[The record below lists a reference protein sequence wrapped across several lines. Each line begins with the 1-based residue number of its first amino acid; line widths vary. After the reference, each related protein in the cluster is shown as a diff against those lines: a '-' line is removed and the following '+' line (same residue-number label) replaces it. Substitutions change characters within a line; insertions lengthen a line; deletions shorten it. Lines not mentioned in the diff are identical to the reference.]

1 MLPTVSEPTMTML
14 IAFDGTGRARRALES
29 AAKYLRPGTVELI
42 TAWEPV
48 TRQTARALG
57 RTGLPQTT
65 VELDYDDHDASQTHA
80 RQTLEEGVELAAEL
94 GLKARAHLVET
105 SGTTAQA
112 IIDAA
117 RELDVDVIVA
127 GTRALSGVR
136 GWFTSST
143 AEHLLYNA
151 GLPVF
156 IVPPSEEDDCEDESA
171 DGSDTPLSAF

>member
-1 MLPTVSEPTMTML
+1 MTDSTLTIL
-14 IAFDGTGRARRALES
+14 IAFDGTWRARRALEQ
-29 AAKYLRPGTVELI
+29 AARFLRPGAVELI

-65 VELDYDDHDASQTHA
+65 VELEYDDHDAAQTHA
-80 RQTLEEGVELAAEL
+80 RAALEEGVTLAGDL
-94 GLKARAHLVET
+94 GIKARAHLVET

-117 RELDVDVIVA
+117 KELDVDVIVV
-127 GTRALSGVR
+127 GTRGLSGVR
-136 GWFTSST
+136 SWFNTST
-143 AEHLLYNA
+143 AEQLMQNG

-156 IVPPSEEDDCEDESA
+156 VVPPAEDEEQPE
-171 DGSDTPLSAF
+171 DGDDHDTPLSAF

>member
-1 MLPTVSEPTMTML
+1 MPEPNLTML
-14 IAFDGTGRARRALES
+14 IAFDGTARARRALES
-29 AAKYLRPGTVELI
+29 AAKFLKPDAVELI

-65 VELDYDDHDASQTHA
+65 VELDYEDHDAAQAHA
-80 RQTLEEGVELAAEL
+80 RQILEEGVELANDL

-105 SGTTAQA
+105 AGTTAQA
-112 IIDAA
+112 IVDAA
-117 RELDVDVIVA
+117 KELDVDVIVA

-136 GWFTSST
+136 SWFNAST
-143 AEHLLYNA
+143 AEHILHNS

-156 IVPPSEEDDCEDESA
+156 IVPPSDAEDE
-171 DGSDTPLSAF
+171 DPEYFDDSDTPLSAF

>member
-1 MLPTVSEPTMTML
+1 MAETTMTML
-14 IAFDGTGRARRALES
+14 IAFDGSERARRALES
-29 AAKYLRPGTVELI
+29 AAQYLRPGAVELI

-65 VELDYDDHDASQTHA
+65 VELEYDDHDAAHTHA
-80 RQTLEEGVELAAEL
+80 RQALEEGVELATDL

-105 SGTTAQA
+105 SGTTGQA

-117 RELDVDVIVA
+117 KELDVDVIVV

-136 GWFTSST
+136 GWFSTST
-143 AEHLLYNA
+143 AEHILHNA

-156 IVPPSEEDDCEDESA
+156 IVPPTEDEDSDDDGA
-171 DGSDTPLSAF
+171 DGTDTPLSAF